1 MTLNQKITL
10 SFLSLAMTSI
20 SLQAG
25 VVRGIV
31 FDTTVVAYT
40 GVHEDDIFLDIP
52 LEPDATTL
60 SEVTV
65 TATARKDTE
74 AAMME
79 EERQSDVVQS
89 GVSAQ
94 HIAKTQDKDA
104 SEVIRR
110 VPGISIIDDRFVMV
124 RGLSQRYNNVW
135 LNGSAVP
142 SSEADSR
149 AFSFDIIPS
158 SHIQVLIFLRV
169 HRQMT

>member
-31 FDTTVVAYT
+31 FDKTTKEALIGATVRVKSIQTGTLTDTDGHFSLNLKEGNHSIAVSCIGYADTTVVAYT

-79 EERQSDVVQS
+79 EDEQN
-89 GVSAQ
+89 A
-94 HIAKTQDKDA
+94 T
-104 SEVIRR
+104 
-110 VPGISIIDDRFVMV
+110 
-124 RGLSQRYNNVW
+124 
-135 LNGSAVP
+135 
-142 SSEADSR
+142 
-149 AFSFDIIPS
+149 
-158 SHIQVLIFLRV
+158 
-169 HRQMT
+169 